1 MMMVFVFLQLGTCL
15 MTSVVSA
22 VLSVVAVV
30 LYSVD
35 LIRNPEVPCVKLP
48 YDSCDDQYYAI
59 VSTHFIT
66 VVQ

>member
-1 MMMVFVFLQLGTCL
+1 MMMMFVFLQLGTCL

-35 LIRNPEVPCVKLP
+35 LIRNPEVACVKLP

-59 VSTHFIT
+59 VSTLFNT
-66 VVQ
+66 VRQ

>member
-1 MMMVFVFLQLGTCL
+1 MMKAFVFLQLGACL

-22 VLSVVAVV
+22 VLSLVAVAM
-30 LYSVD
+30 YSVD
-35 LIRNPEVPCVKLP
+35 LVRNPEVACVKDL
-48 YDSCDDQYYAI
+48 YDHCDDQYYAI

>member
-1 MMMVFVFLQLGTCL
+1 

-59 VSTHFIT
+59 VSTPFNS
-66 VVQ
+66 VLQ